1 MMLSNTPAM
10 KRLRGDDKGFTLV
23 ELLVVIVI
31 IGILVA
37 IAVPIF
43 LNQREAAQKRAVESD
58 VRNAIPV
65 METYYA
71 ENGDYSALDGTSLP
85 TTDDDAVDYGFSVSK
100 GVTLEIEADAQT
112 YTITGKHSAIEGN
125 GGVEYESEAG
135 GSVSWSDDI
144 STTAP

>member
-1 MMLSNTPAM
+1 MQLHNTPAM
-10 KRLRGDDKGFTLV
+10 KRLRGDKGFTLV

-65 METYYA
+65 METAYSEDGMYVGG
-71 ENGDYSALDGTSLP
+71 EYGDGVSTSGPLEITTSDGVKLVITADSDGQTYDVTGTHSALEGDGQ
-85 TTDDDAVDYGFSVSK
+85 VDYDS
-100 GVTLEIEADAQT
+100 TE
-112 YTITGKHSAIEGN
+112 
-125 GGVEYESEAG
+125 G
-135 GSVSWSDDI
+135 GSVKWTD
-144 STTAP
+144 AE

>member
-1 MMLSNTPAM
+1 MHLHNTPAM
-10 KRLRGDDKGFTLV
+10 KRLRGDKGFTLV

-65 METYYA
+65 METYYS
-71 ENGDYSALDGTSLP
+71 EHGDYGDEDAATLDQLEITTSDGVSLDIEVENAGQSYTIEGTHSALEGDGQVNYNST
-85 TTDDDAVDYGFSVSK
+85 
-100 GVTLEIEADAQT
+100 Q
-112 YTITGKHSAIEGN
+112 
-125 GGVEYESEAG
+125 G
-135 GSVSWSDDI
+135 GSVKWTDNSEMETDGE
-144 STTAP
+144 

>member
-1 MMLSNTPAM
+1 MQLHNTPAM
-10 KRLRGDDKGFTLV
+10 KRLRGDKGFTLV

-65 METYYA
+65 METYYS
-71 ENGDYSALDGTSLP
+71 ENGAYVGGTYTEGTGATGTLEI
-85 TTDDDAVDYGFSVSK
+85 TTSD
-100 GVTLEIEADAQT
+100 GVTLEITVKDEGQAYD
-112 YTITGKHSAIEGN
+112 ITGTHSALKDDGQ
-125 GGVEYESEAG
+125 VEYDSTKG
-135 GSVSWSDDI
+135 GSVKWEEGTPPASE
-144 STTAP
+144 

>member
-1 MMLSNTPAM
+1 MQLHNTPAM
-10 KRLRGDDKGFTLV
+10 KRLRGDKGFTLV

-65 METYYA
+65 METYYS
-71 ENGDYSALDGTSLP
+71 ENGVYVDGQYGEDDETPGPLEITTS
-85 TTDDDAVDYGFSVSK
+85 D
-100 GVTLEIEADAQT
+100 GVTLEITVEDDRQT
-112 YTITGKHSAIEGN
+112 YDITGTHSALAGD
-125 GGVEYESEAG
+125 GQVDYDSTQG
-135 GSVSWSDDI
+135 GSVKWTDKE
-144 STTAP
+144 

>member
-10 KRLRGDDKGFTLV
+10 KRLRGDKGFTLV

-71 ENGDYSALDGTSLP
+71 EHGDYDGVMEDFADNKISGDETAP
-85 TTDDDAVDYGFSVSK
+85 FAVSK
-100 GVTLEIEADAQT
+100 DVTLEINADAQS
-112 YTITGKHSAIEGN
+112 YVITGTHAALDGEGSVAYDSAE
-125 GGVEYESEAG
+125 G
-135 GSVSWSDDI
+135 GSVQWAEDAADGE
-144 STTAP
+144 